1 MQMGVSYKV
10 VYPEKFLKAQAKREK
25 EIVGK
30 MDEVLRI
37 REKQAALRAQQR
49 IKRDKKKTTL
59 KLNGWRNGYKI
70 QKEPE
75 AELRPPDRQYDIRV
89 YSLQDKCLWTMP
101 ELGEW
106 YNAYA
111 KPERPETSDP
121 LKGGYMVPRVK
132 TPPAPWHSHPKH
144 HPQPVVDLRGGQVAQ
159 RSRIGGNCIGHLP
172 AARQRPGRA
181 STPGED
187 QPGPVRAHLR
197 RGSAQVA
204 LVERRVRR
212 QALAEIQRDCG
223 FTIRETVGA
232 AEEQILEVVAGE
244 SRERILPGN
253 DHHDLG
259 PARHSADRRAQREPG
274 GKENASRAFHQ

>member
-75 AELRPPDRQYDIRV
+75 AQLRPPDRQYDIRV

-101 ELGEW
+101 
-106 YNAYA
+106 
-111 KPERPETSDP
+111 
-121 LKGGYMVPRVK
+121 M
-132 TPPAPWHSHPKH
+132 
-144 HPQPVVDLRGGQVAQ
+144 
-159 RSRIGGNCIGHLP
+159 
-172 AARQRPGRA
+172 
-181 STPGED
+181 
-187 QPGPVRAHLR
+187 
-197 RGSAQVA
+197 
-204 LVERRVRR
+204 
-212 QALAEIQRDCG
+212 
-223 FTIRETVGA
+223 
-232 AEEQILEVVAGE
+232 IL
-244 SRERILPGN
+244 L
-253 DHHDLG
+253 
-259 PARHSADRRAQREPG
+259 
-274 GKENASRAFHQ
+274 

>member
-25 EIVGK
+25 EIVNK

-75 AELRPPDRQYDIRV
+75 AQLRPPDRQYDIRV

-111 KPERPETSDP
+111 QPERPEPSDP
-121 LKGGYMVPRVK
+121 LKGGYMVPRTA

-144 HPQPVVDLRGGQVAQ
+144 HPQPVVEPPRLERMKTPPNMHDFEANLKQQ
-159 RSRIGGNCIGHLP
+159 RYNAEVTVKEGRFYP
-172 AARQRPGRA
+172 PQEPGR
-181 STPGED
+181 
-187 QPGPVRAHLR
+187 VRGYR
-197 RGSAQVA
+197 
-204 LVERRVRR
+204 
-212 QALAEIQRDCG
+212 
-223 FTIRETVGA
+223 A
-232 AEEQILEVVAGE
+232 A
-244 SRERILPGN
+244 PWM
-253 DHHDLG
+253 
-259 PARHSADRRAQREPG
+259 DRPE
-274 GKENASRAFHQ
+274 

>member
-75 AELRPPDRQYDIRV
+75 AQLRPPDRQYDIRV

-111 KPERPETSDP
+111 KPERPQYSRGTLRLLPREQLGRHHDRHLLSVGDRESRRGETDEGLSASDVP
-121 LKGGYMVPRVK
+121 LQEP
-132 TPPAPWHSHPKH
+132 H
-144 HPQPVVDLRGGQVAQ
+144 HWS
-159 RSRIGGNCIGHLP
+159 RSREVFRDRFD
-172 AARQRPGRA
+172 ARRLVSRQFEWEPITYRRHDRAVGRA
-181 STPGED
+181 VDRS
-187 QPGPVRAHLR
+187 R
-197 RGSAQVA
+197 RG
-204 LVERRVRR
+204 
-212 QALAEIQRDCG
+212 
-223 FTIRETVGA
+223 
-232 AEEQILEVVAGE
+232 
-244 SRERILPGN
+244 
-253 DHHDLG
+253 
-259 PARHSADRRAQREPG
+259 
-274 GKENASRAFHQ
+274 

>member
-59 KLNGWRNGYKI
+59 KLNGWRNNYKI

-75 AELRPPDRQYDIRV
+75 AERRPPDRQYDIRV

-121 LKGGYMVPRVK
+121 LKGGYMVPRAK
-132 TPPAPWHSHPKH
+132 TPPNMHDFEANLKQQRYNAEVTVKEGRFYPPQEPGRVPGYRAAPWM
-144 HPQPVVDLRGGQVAQ
+144 D
-159 RSRIGGNCIGHLP
+159 
-172 AARQRPGRA
+172 RP
-181 STPGED
+181 E
-187 QPGPVRAHLR
+187 
-197 RGSAQVA
+197 
-204 LVERRVRR
+204 
-212 QALAEIQRDCG
+212 
-223 FTIRETVGA
+223 
-232 AEEQILEVVAGE
+232 
-244 SRERILPGN
+244 
-253 DHHDLG
+253 
-259 PARHSADRRAQREPG
+259 
-274 GKENASRAFHQ
+274 

>member
-25 EIVGK
+25 EIVNK

-75 AELRPPDRQYDIRV
+75 AQLRPPDRQYDIRV

-111 KPERPETSDP
+111 KPERPEPSDP

-144 HPQPVVDLRGGQVAQ
+144 HPQPVVEPPRLERMKTPPNMHDFEANLKQRGTTP
-159 RSRIGGNCIGHLP
+159 RSP
-172 AARQRPGRA
+172 
-181 STPGED
+181 
-187 QPGPVRAHLR
+187 
-197 RGSAQVA
+197 
-204 LVERRVRR
+204 
-212 QALAEIQRDCG
+212 
-223 FTIRETVGA
+223 
-232 AEEQILEVVAGE
+232 
-244 SRERILPGN
+244 
-253 DHHDLG
+253 
-259 PARHSADRRAQREPG
+259 
-274 GKENASRAFHQ
+274 